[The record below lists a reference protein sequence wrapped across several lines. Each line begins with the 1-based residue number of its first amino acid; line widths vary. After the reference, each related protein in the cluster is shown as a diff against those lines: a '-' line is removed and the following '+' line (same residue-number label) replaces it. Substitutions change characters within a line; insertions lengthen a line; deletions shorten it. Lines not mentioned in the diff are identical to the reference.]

1 MVVRRAN
8 LAWRPGGLRG
18 RLAFAQSPEPRF
30 STIMSP
36 PHPHETVWTQ
46 TEPMRDQCTGKE
58 ELDHEQT
65 EQPRSDTWNETGSG

>member
-1 MVVRRAN
+1 MVVRHAD
-8 LAWRPGGLRG
+8 LAWRPEGLRG

-36 PHPHETVWTQ
+36 PHPRETVWTR

-58 ELDHEQT
+58 ELDYEQT
-65 EQPRSDTWNETGSG
+65 EQPRTDTRDETGTG